1 MYSTWLWLD
10 ICTVTFRYT
19 ILYYT
24 ILYYTILLLLL
35 LYSTKFF
42 FWDGVYSSHACT
54 TTRTAIIIFNVVGCS
69 LLGQIIELFRRTIFL
84 PTCLFLFKENSMK
97 LQIWYVIGTKT
108 YFDFLSHSA
117 LVYCCCCFQ
126 VDSNRSACRVK
137 FQFDQYYIFVKHS
150 IESFLL
156 VKWW

>member
-1 MYSTWLWLD
+1 MAWHMYSY
-10 ICTVTFRYT
+10 IP
-19 ILYYT
+19 LYYT
-24 ILYYTILLLLL
+24 ILLLL

-69 LLGQIIELFRRTIFL
+69 LLGQIIKLFRRTIFL
-84 PTCLFLFKENSMK
+84 PTPAYFFSKKILWNC
-97 LQIWYVIGTKT
+97 IYGTYVIGTKT

-117 LVYCCCCFQ
+117 LVYRCCCFQ